1 MQINFAT
8 RAVTCKLVYYGPGR
22 SGKTTNLEIVHAK
35 APKDSTGELIS
46 IATETDRTLYFDYL
60 PLDLGQIAGM
70 TTKFMLY
77 TVPGQVFYNATRK
90 LVLQGT
96 DGIIFVADS
105 HPDMI
110 QENIESIQNLEENL
124 RENDLNIDELSLVI
138 QYNKRDLENAL
149 PIEELDAALNRWGAP
164 THEAVAVKGE
174 GVFPSL
180 KSISSLV
187 IMKLNRDQGYDD
199 DGKTRV
205 ARPTP
210 RPVALPPAAAAPLPA
225 APPPPPLAPLPVA
238 AAPPV
243 APPPAATA
251 PPVAPP
257 PDAPL
262 PPDAEPPVA
271 PPPAAPL
278 PPDPAAPGSQPA
290 APLPPDPA
298 APGSQ
303 PAPDTRSGGNPL
315 AQEIRRRK
323 QREAQARQTRH
334 IGQPDIPPAK
344 TNMTLIIVAALI
356 SAVFLLLVLW
366 ALGVIKI

>member
-124 RENDLNIDELSLVI
+124 RENDLNIDELALVI

-164 THEAVAVKGE
+164 THEAIAVKGE

-187 IMKLNRDQGYDD
+187 IMKLNREQGYDN

-210 RPVALPPAAAAPLPA
+210 RPVA
-225 APPPPPLAPLPVA
+225 PPPPPLAPLPVA
-238 AAPPV
+238 PPPLVPLPVAAAPVPPPPQRVPLPVAAAPAPPPPPPLSLRPAAAAPPV
-243 APPPAATA
+243 AP
-251 PPVAPP
+251 
-257 PDAPL
+257 L
-262 PPDAEPPVA
+262 
-271 PPPAAPL
+271 PAAPL
-278 PPDPAAPGSQPA
+278 PPVPAAPDLQPV
-290 APLPPDPA
+290 
-298 APGSQ
+298 PG
-303 PAPDTRSGGNPL
+303 TRSSGNPL

-323 QREAQARQTRH
+323 QREAQARQAQR
-334 IGQPDIPPAK
+334 IGQPDVPPAK
-344 TNMTLIIVAALI
+344 ANMTLIAVGALI
-356 SAVFLLLVLW
+356 AVVFLLLVLW
-366 ALGVIKI
+366 ALGVLEI